1 MIQNS
6 QYLGPLGYSS
16 LGYTSI
22 NTVKSQ
28 NKKDEHN
35 HLENTQVSSLPVTIT
50 ISHHHLDDKQ
60 VSPSLLPPR
69 SALDVLPQ
77 SFSAYPGSSAFFN
90 QVILILIC
98 KTIIRTHV
106 MFYTSSFSS
115 SPVFVASPRFLM
127 PRLLPFLLPT
137 SFPFQLTLLLLF
149 LLLLLR

>member
-22 NTVKSQ
+22 NTVTSQ

-50 ISHHHLDDKQ
+50 ISHHHLDDNQ

-98 KTIIRTHV
+98 KTK

-149 LLLLLR
+149 LLQLLR